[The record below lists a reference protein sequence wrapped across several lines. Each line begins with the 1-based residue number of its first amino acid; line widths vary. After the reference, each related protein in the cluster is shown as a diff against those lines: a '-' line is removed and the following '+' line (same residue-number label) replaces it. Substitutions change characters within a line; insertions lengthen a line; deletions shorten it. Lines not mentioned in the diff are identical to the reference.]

1 MGTHLIPRSN
11 VKGQDR
17 FFIFFSLPGLVG
29 TIICARP
36 ALMVFSFLDKMGYT
50 VVGFILIAIFGGI
63 GFVIGQGKIPDS
75 GSLPIFKAVGGLY
88 VKDVIVMYLKF
99 RNNKKKFVLEMSKDQ
114 TFEEKQESDF
124 EKIVL
129 NKLW

>member
-29 TIICARP
+29 TIICALP

-63 GFVIGQGKIPDS
+63 GFVIGQGKITDS

-129 NKLW
+129 NKL